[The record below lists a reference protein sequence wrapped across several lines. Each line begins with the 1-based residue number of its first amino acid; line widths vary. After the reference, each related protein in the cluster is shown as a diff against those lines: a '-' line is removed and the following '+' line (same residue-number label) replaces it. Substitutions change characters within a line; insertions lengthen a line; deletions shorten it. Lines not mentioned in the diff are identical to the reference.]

1 MNIIR
6 YKLFN
11 YYRGFFGLFCRSLKK
26 LTRRAS
32 THHIF
37 TGCVMKGDEYLQNT
51 PSSIKK
57 IPDKGLLRQYRNK
70 WRALSSN
77 VPDLYL
83 QLYSSF
89 SGVESSDF
97 VPASLYYT
105 HVEPMLNN
113 VELSRSFA
121 DKNLYGMLVD
131 NSVLPEVLLRK
142 MDGAWYDGQYK
153 SVRDI
158 DGVLRDI
165 AKAHEKLIVKHA
177 IASQGG
183 ENIFCVR
190 SDGDRLYLH
199 DDRVDK
205 TWLEKHFGDNFLVQ
219 AYVYQHPFYERFNG
233 TSLNTF
239 RVFTYRSVKDDSV
252 HVLRAMLRVGGPGSV
267 VDNIKKGGKACGID
281 HESGKLNGLVYG
293 SNGNSLARV
302 GEVEINKEVELFKF
316 PEVAQKAKEL
326 ARKQFYTRVIGF
338 DFCVDRDGVVKMIEL
353 NNYDVGID
361 SLQMCNGPLFRE
373 FTDEVI
379 DYCKKKKKNFRFI
392 IR

>member
-6 YKLFN
+6 YKLFS
-11 YYRGFFGLFCRSLKK
+11 YYRGAFGLFYRSLKK

-32 THHIF
+32 TYHIF
-37 TGCVMKGDEYLQNT
+37 TGCVMKGDEYWRTMPFPIRRTPEKGKLQ
-51 PSSIKK
+51 
-57 IPDKGLLRQYRNK
+57 QYRNK
-70 WRALSSN
+70 WLAISPN

-83 QLYSSF
+83 RLYSSF
-89 SGVESSDF
+89 SGVDSCDF

-113 VELSRSFA
+113 VEFSRSFA
-121 DKNLYGMLVD
+121 DKNLYGLLVD

-142 MDGAWYDGQYK
+142 MNGIWYDGRYN

-158 DGVLRDI
+158 DEIIKDI
-165 AKAHEKLIVKHA
+165 AKTHEKVIVKHA
-177 IASQGG
+177 VASQGG
-183 ENIFCVR
+183 ENIFCVK
-190 SDGDRLYLH
+190 SDGDRLYLR
-199 DDRVDK
+199 DDIVDK
-205 TWLEKHFGDNFLVQ
+205 AWFEKHFDNNFLVQ
-219 AYVYQHPFYERFNG
+219 AYVYQHAFYERFNA

-239 RVFTYRSVKDDSV
+239 RVYTYRSVKDDSV
-252 HVLRAMLRVGGPGSV
+252 HVLSAILRVGGPGSV
-267 VDNIKKGGKACGID
+267 VDNIKKGGKACGINL
-281 HESGKLNGLVYG
+281 ETGKLNGLVYG
-293 SNGNSLARV
+293 SDGNSSAYV
-302 GEVEINKEVELFKF
+302 GEVDIDKEGDLYKF
-316 PEVAQKAKEL
+316 HEVAQKAKEL

-338 DFCVDRDGVVKMIEL
+338 DFCVNRNGQVNMIEL